1 MPHCRLGKFTKP
13 QTRVASCRLCPDSSA
28 TLGLVTWPVHTNTV
42 HTRTGAWREK
52 TILNS
57 YNMHMHMHMQH
68 AHVHADCSE
77 RRTMLTAFY

>member
-57 YNMHMHMHMQH
+57 YMHMS
-68 AHVHADCSE
+68 CSE
-77 RRTMLTAFY
+77 MTNDAHCILLCSI